1 MNQIIVL
8 DIKFKFGDT
17 EEVIHPVILKDNV
30 NMVLIDCGYAGFL
43 PHIEQAMEENDLS
56 CLDLTHILVT
66 HQDHDHIGALSEFKK
81 KYPEIQVVAGKRESP
96 YISGQLKCLRL
107 EQAEMMQPNL
117 PEEQKEFGLAFCNML
132 RSIQAVA
139 VDVEVQEGDFFDW
152 CGGCTIIETPGH
164 TPGHISV
171 YVNEKQT
178 MIAGDAAVI
187 ENEELIIANPQF
199 ALDINEAEAS
209 LQKIMA
215 YGAKEVICYH
225 GGVFIP

>member
-1 MNQIIVL
+1 MNEIIVL

-187 ENEELIIANPQF
+187 ENGELIIANPQF